1 MVDSKKEKQQEE
13 LRAFGRYFPEGNR
26 REGVLGEIKKDLEK
40 IKKINDHEK
49 KLQEINFALSKHR
62 TNESHART
70 HYFNGKLNEIN
81 ISHEDTLGKYSKLIR
96 ELNDLR
102 KQQQE
107 REREREREREQCLSI

>member
-81 ISHEDTLGKYSKLIR
+81 ISHEDTLGKYSKW
-96 ELNDLR
+96 
-102 KQQQE
+102 
-107 REREREREREQCLSI
+107 EREREREREQFLSI